1 MSKKNKKIN
10 SYFTEDLSTEH
21 LSKEQIEELNEIIK
35 QITSDA
41 KSVVEDYVKNP
52 SESSGSMVI
61 VHENSPFL
69 KDKD

>member
-1 MSKKNKKIN
+1 MSKKIN
-10 SYFTEDLSTEH
+10 TYFTEDLSTEH
-21 LSKEQIEELNEIIK
+21 LSKEQQEELNKIIE
-35 QITSDA
+35 QITNDA

-52 SESSGSMVI
+52 SEASGSMVI